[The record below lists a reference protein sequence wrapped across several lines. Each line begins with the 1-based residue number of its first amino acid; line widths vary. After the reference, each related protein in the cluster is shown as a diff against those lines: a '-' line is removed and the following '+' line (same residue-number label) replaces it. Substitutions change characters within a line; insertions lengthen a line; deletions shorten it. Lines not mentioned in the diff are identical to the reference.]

1 MLTVIT
7 EDGEREGEVENYLET
22 ELFMNLIDL
31 QQRQIYRCMKDHHS
45 NGFYTICS
53 RSVVRQV
60 NSGDIQ
66 NAR

>member
-31 QQRQIYRCMKDHHS
+31 QQRQIYRCMKGRHS